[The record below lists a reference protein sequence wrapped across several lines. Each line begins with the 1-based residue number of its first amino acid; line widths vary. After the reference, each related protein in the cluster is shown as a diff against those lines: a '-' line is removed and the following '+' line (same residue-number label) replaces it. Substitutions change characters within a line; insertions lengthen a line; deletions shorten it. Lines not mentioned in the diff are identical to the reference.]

1 MNKKILSLLAGLLV
15 APVSAAAFEVIQGE
29 ILAGWVLP
37 DGNRVAAIRLTLEP
51 GWKTYWR
58 APGDLGIPPDF
69 NWTKSENLADVAI
82 EWPAPTVFREKNLT
96 TIGYKNQVILPLRID
111 VVEKD
116 VPVTVAAS
124 VSLGVCSDICVPA
137 SLDLNAV
144 IDTDTTRPDPEIAA
158 ALAQRPYSAQEAQVD
173 KATCNLGLK
182 DGSFELVAAI
192 TLPDTGGQ
200 GFVVI
205 EPGQSDLWGSETDTS
220 RDGGVLRARADIA
233 HVKDETVA
241 LDRSQI
247 RITVLGSN
255 QAVDIRGCTSD

>member
-1 MNKKILSLLAGLLV
+1 MNKKILSLLASLLV
-15 APVSAAAFEVIQGE
+15 APVPAAAFEVIQGE
-29 ILAGWVLP
+29 ILSGWVLP
-37 DGNRVAAIRLTLEP
+37 DGNRIAAIRLTLEP

-69 NWTKSENLADVAI
+69 NWAKSENLADVAI

-96 TIGYKNQVILPLRID
+96 TIGYKEHVILPLLIN

-116 VPVTVAAS
+116 VPVTLAAT

-137 SLDLNAV
+137 TLNLNAL
-144 IDTDTTRPDPEIAA
+144 IDTKTTRADPEIAA
-158 ALAQRPYSAQEAQVD
+158 SLAQRPFSAKEAQVS
-173 KATCNLGLK
+173 KATCNLSLK
-182 DGSFELVAAI
+182 DGSFELVTAI
-192 TLPDTGGQ
+192 TLPHTGGQ
-200 GFVVI
+200 EFVVI
-205 EPGQSDLWGSETDTS
+205 EPGQSDLWISETDTS
-220 RDGGVLRARADIA
+220 REGGVLQARADIA

-255 QAVDIRGCTSD
+255 QSVDIRGCTSG

>member
-1 MNKKILSLLAGLLV
+1 MIDPMAAVVAG
-15 APVSAAAFEVIQGE
+15 
-29 ILAGWVLP
+29 
-37 DGNRVAAIRLTLEP
+37 
-51 GWKTYWR
+51 
-58 APGDLGIPPDF
+58 
-69 NWTKSENLADVAI
+69 
-82 EWPAPTVFREKNLT
+82 
-96 TIGYKNQVILPLRID
+96 
-111 VVEKD
+111 
-116 VPVTVAAS
+116 
-124 VSLGVCSDICVPA
+124 
-137 SLDLNAV
+137 
-144 IDTDTTRPDPEIAA
+144 PDPEIAA

-200 GFVVI
+200 EVVVI
-205 EPGQSDLWGSETDTS
+205 EPGQSDLWVSETDTS